1 MQECDRV
8 KVKGNAKDSPG
19 ETHANMRS
27 CVEQISVLGR
37 SQSILRVTAVVAV
50 SETRGFYLHLQAL

>member
-1 MQECDRV
+1 M

-19 ETHANMRS
+19 EAHSNMRS

-50 SETRGFYLHLQAL
+50 SETRGFYQHLQAL